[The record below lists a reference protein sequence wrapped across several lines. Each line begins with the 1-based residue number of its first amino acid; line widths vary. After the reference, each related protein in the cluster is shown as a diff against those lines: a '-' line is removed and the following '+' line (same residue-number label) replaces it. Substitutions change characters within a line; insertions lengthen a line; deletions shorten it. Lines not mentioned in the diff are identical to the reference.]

1 MEWFQ
6 GVKLHKAFVFYKL
19 SAMLNIS
26 DGIGHYP
33 DTSANNVYVEL
44 INSDGKAMAMRIL
57 LAEDGYAAGDMNL
70 HAELPEGNYILRA
83 YTDWMRNFGEEY
95 YYAKNM
101 YINNPGYEN
110 MIPRIDVLKNRLFNW
125 KIDRMRS
132 DYQIAF
138 FPEGGNLLA
147 APARPF
153 SV

>member
-1 MEWFQ
+1 
-6 GVKLHKAFVFYKL
+6 
-19 SAMLNIS
+19 MLNIS

-110 MIPRIDVLKNRLFNW
+110 MIPRIDVLKNMLFNW